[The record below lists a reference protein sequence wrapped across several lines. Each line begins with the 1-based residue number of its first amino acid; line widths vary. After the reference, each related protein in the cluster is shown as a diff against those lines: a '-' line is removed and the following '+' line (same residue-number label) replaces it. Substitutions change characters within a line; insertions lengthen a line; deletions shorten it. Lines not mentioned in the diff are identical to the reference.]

1 MYQNIGENSLKDTWE
16 LSVLFLQLLV
26 SLSISKLKTVIED
39 V

>member
-26 SLSISKLKTVIED
+26 SLKLFQNLKQL
-39 V
+39 